1 MKKQFVLIL
10 LCMALLCLTA
20 CGAPAMQTTT
30 AQDAATEKT
39 ALPETTAAEPGET
52 AAEPET
58 ETEAPAEPETFV
70 AATVSVRFADG
81 SLPPEGQY
89 DTFDAE
95 SGEMQT
101 QIVLSTDAVVR
112 DFKVLSLTDGDVGDD
127 GKMHFTVKEL
137 KSYDR
142 LTPDRPLV
150 VKTVFYGLIPN
161 NGISY
166 VDETGATRTFAVDMS
181 GEDGSLYLWE
191 FD

>member
-1 MKKQFVLIL
+1 MKKQFALIL
-10 LCMALLCLTA
+10 LCFVLLCLTA
-20 CGAPAMQTTT
+20 CGAAEPKTTVPDTSEDTT
-30 AQDAATEKT
+30 AAAETT
-39 ALPETTAAEPGET
+39 ALPETTAAAET
-52 AAEPET
+52 ET
-58 ETEAPAEPETFV
+58 ETEAPTEPETFV

-112 DFKVLSLTDGDVGDD
+112 DFKVLALTDGDMGDD

-137 KSYDR
+137 KTYDR

>member
-1 MKKQFVLIL
+1 MKKQLVLIL
-10 LCMALLCLTA
+10 LCIVLLCLSA
-20 CGAPAMQTTT
+20 CGKAAPQAETDQDTAVQSTAM
-30 AQDAATEKT
+30 
-39 ALPETTAAEPGET
+39 PEATAA
-52 AAEPET
+52 AAETDTET
-58 ETEAPAEPETFV
+58 ETEAPTEPETFV

-81 SLPPEGQY
+81 SLPPQGQY

-112 DFKVLSLTDGDVGDD
+112 DFKVLALTDGDVGDD

-137 KSYDR
+137 TSYDR
-142 LTPDRPLV
+142 LTPERPLV

>member
-1 MKKQFVLIL
+1 MKKQFVLVL

-20 CGAPAMQTTT
+20 CGAPAPQTTT
-30 AQDAATEKT
+30 AKDAATEKT
-39 ALPETTAAEPGET
+39 ALPETTAAESSET
-52 AAEPET
+52 AAGPET
-58 ETEAPAEPETFV
+58 ETEAPTEPETFV

-112 DFKVLSLTDGDVGDD
+112 DFKVLSLSDGDMDDD
-127 GKMHFTVKEL
+127 GKMHFKTKEL
-137 KSYDR
+137 TSYDR
-142 LTPDRPLV
+142 LTPERPLV

-166 VDETGATRTFAVDMS
+166 VDENGATRTFAVDMS

>member
-10 LCMALLCLTA
+10 LCIALLCLPA
-20 CGAPAMQTTT
+20 CGTAAPQTTT
-30 AQDAATEKT
+30 DRDTAAQST
-39 ALPETTAAEPGET
+39 ALPDTTAA
-52 AAEPET
+52 AAETETETET
-58 ETEAPAEPETFV
+58 ETEAPTEPETFV

-112 DFKVLSLTDGDVGDD
+112 DFKVLALTDGDVGDD

-137 KSYDR
+137 TSYDR

>member
-1 MKKQFVLIL
+1 MKKLILLIL
-10 LCMALLCLTA
+10 LCFAVLSFAA
-20 CGAPAMQTTT
+20 CGRA
-30 AQDAATEKT
+30 AQQ
-39 ALPETTAAEPGET
+39 ETTVPQSAAETTVEPDT
-52 AAEPET
+52 ATVPSESET
-58 ETEAPAEPETFV
+58 ETEAPTEPETFV

-95 SGEMQT
+95 TGEIQT

-112 DFKVLSLTDGDVGDD
+112 DFKVLSLTDGEMGED

-137 KSYDR
+137 TSYDR

-150 VKTVFYGLIPN
+150 IKTVFYGLIPN

-166 VDETGATRTFAVDMS
+166 VDETGATRFFAIDMS